1 MLLPEEAEYFK
12 VASYSPSM
20 DIYGVNSDH
29 FTTVFEEVQTEMPLQ
44 ETPSLTVSQKQLFTI
59 HEISPEWGYA
69 HKATKVSFYFSNFV
83 VNFIILVSMIHNTIR
98 NNRDYY

>member
-12 VASYSPSM
+12 VAYSPSV
-20 DIYGVNSDH
+20 DVYGINSDH
-29 FTTVFEEVQTEMPLQ
+29 FATVYEQVQTEMPLQ

-69 HKATKVSFYFSNFV
+69 HEATKVSFFLSNFV
-83 VNFIILVSMIHNTIR
+83 VNLIILVSMIHNSK
-98 NNRDYY
+98 YQLK